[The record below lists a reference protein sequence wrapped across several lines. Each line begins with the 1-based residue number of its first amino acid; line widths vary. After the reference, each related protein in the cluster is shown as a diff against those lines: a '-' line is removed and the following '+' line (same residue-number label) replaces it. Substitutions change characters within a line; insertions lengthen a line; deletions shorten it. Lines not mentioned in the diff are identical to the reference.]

1 MNDDVTTPAKKGF
14 PWGWLSLAITIVVLM
29 LAFLV
34 KVDRE
39 ESTPAK
45 RVTARNDAGN
55 IRSSVLQYIVEFNA
69 LPVGDQAQIM
79 AALLGK
85 NPQQI
90 VFWEFDTKRFNAR
103 GEFLDPWGSAY
114 RIDTSDPKS
123 PRVYSFGKNRIDEG
137 GAEGS
142 DDVVSWR

>member
-45 RVTARNDAGN
+45 RVTARNDVSN
-55 IRSSVLQYIVEFNA
+55 IRSSVMQYIVEFDA
-69 LPVGDQAQIM
+69 PPIGDQAQVM
-79 AALLGK
+79 AAVCGK

-90 VFWEFDTKRFNAR
+90 VFWEFETKRFNAR
-103 GEFLDPWGSAY
+103 GEFHDPWGHPY
-114 RIDTSDPKS
+114 RIDTSNRKS
-123 PRVYSFGKNRIDEG
+123 PAVYSLGKNGIDEG